1 MYLLRKSSKNF
12 AHIQEKSKIFIYFQ
26 HNAHHA
32 HISNTETQK
41 KKTPYWCL
49 LCPPRDSNPGPT
61 D

>member
-41 KKTPYWCL
+41 KDTL
-49 LCPPRDSNPGPT
+49 LVSFVSSQGLEPWT
-61 D
+61 H